1 VPASVGIVEKA
12 VGFSVA
18 SFTSGATSF
27 AISRPSHEP
36 LFNSFFRSPRPADS
50 VVPAAVRTSK
60 KIVVLWQSHTVRALQ
75 RLISRLCANVGLSA
89 RWESDQNRAKMFL
102 EEKNITVPQLTN
114 EIINAAIF
122 GFEEQK
128 RRLDAQIAELRTM
141 LSPGSNG
148 SAGSTSPAEPAVREK
163 QGMSAAGRKAIA
175 EAQRKRSAA
184 VEGQSTEPVAAKR
197 PKRRLVRSERLRT
210 PLSHLAAPLTACCEW
225 L

>member
-1 VPASVGIVEKA
+1 MSQHRSPNRCSIV
-12 VGFSVA
+12 FSFVRA
-18 SFTSGATSF
+18 CG
-27 AISRPSHEP
+27 
-36 LFNSFFRSPRPADS
+36 FRSARGFENL
-50 VVPAAVRTSK
+50 K
-60 KIVVLWQSHTVRALQ
+60 KVVVLWQSHT
-75 RLISRLCANVGLSA
+75 A
-89 RWESDQNRAKMFL
+89 RRY
-102 EEKNITVPQLTN
+102 LTN
-114 EIINAAIF
+114 EIINATIF

-128 RRLDAQIAELRTM
+128 RRLDAQIDELRAM
-141 LSPGSNG
+141 LSPDSND
-148 SAGSTSPAEPAVREK
+148 SAGSTPCGTAVRDK